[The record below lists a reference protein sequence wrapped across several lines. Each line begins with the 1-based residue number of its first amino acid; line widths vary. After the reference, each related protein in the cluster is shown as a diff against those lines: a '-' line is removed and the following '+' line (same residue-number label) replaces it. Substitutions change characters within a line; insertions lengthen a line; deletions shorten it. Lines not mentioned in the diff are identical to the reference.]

1 MQMEEYVPDSMPTKS
16 TSARSFSSPAPRNP
30 APTNRMD
37 ATGSSAISEV
47 LIERTS
53 VWLSAWFAAWL

>member
-30 APTNRMD
+30 APTNRIE
-37 ATGSSAISEV
+37 ATGSRAMIEV
-47 LIERTS
+47 LIDRTS
-53 VWLSAWFAAWL
+53 VWFSAWFAAWL